1 MIKYRNKLKIEK
13 ETLKQRLEEQKI
25 THKSVSHMGSEDTSK
40 KRIGTIFYNGASLES
55 MGNVVQKEIS
65 IPSKYN
71 LIYRYKIKLLSNQS
85 EINTCG
91 SKKILPALSLIH
103 RKKGEEITRILPSE
117 KSSLDTMVPKP
128 GVIIVDR
135 GYNRKSEKDLSEI
148 YGQISRGSYNNRINH
163 IISHFLPSISENR
176 SNQSQNVEAAENESD
191 GSIGKAY
198 SFNHQSIK
206 RNTNFNLNDLST
218 NKELIDGDKSPPFK
232 SSRHHN
238 QNSASEN
245 NINSIDEFNKNIIKN
260 RNWGA
265 DVEPEQ
271 FIPVKS
277 LPKPQIKIKNM
288 RIKRFSVIT

>member
-1 MIKYRNKLKIEK
+1 
-13 ETLKQRLEEQKI
+13 
-25 THKSVSHMGSEDTSK
+25 
-40 KRIGTIFYNGASLES
+40 
-55 MGNVVQKEIS
+55 
-65 IPSKYN
+65 
-71 LIYRYKIKLLSNQS
+71 
-85 EINTCG
+85 
-91 SKKILPALSLIH
+91 
-103 RKKGEEITRILPSE
+103 
-117 KSSLDTMVPKP
+117 
-128 GVIIVDR
+128 
-135 GYNRKSEKDLSEI
+135 
-148 YGQISRGSYNNRINH
+148 
-163 IISHFLPSISENR
+163 
-176 SNQSQNVEAAENESD
+176 
-191 GSIGKAY
+191 
-198 SFNHQSIK
+198 
-206 RNTNFNLNDLST
+206 LST